1 MKGRSMTLQLTP
13 LLDMMLIIIFA
24 QYIEMADKEDQQK
37 LEASA
42 RVVAVQQELSQSRD
56 DLREMLT
63 AYEEVSRELAARLRE
78 LNTAKDQAAKSHNA
92 AEHYRQQRDTVA
104 ELMPELFDLSDDA
117 IQQLIKTRAPENTR
131 LTPEQI
137 ERLRREFKKLAD
149 KKPEAALRHLLT
161 FDEMRKRCDL
171 WQLYVTDSGVAILNA
186 DRHTHRFRANTA
198 DEFEAELFQRYKL
211 LPESKS
217 LVIILV
223 SHGDLSAG
231 AYEALTDGLPRAT
244 RRMAQDVAGRTRFE
258 YGVLGFTNDPPVP
271 VK

>member
-1 MKGRSMTLQLTP
+1 MRGRSLTLQLTP
-13 LLDMMLIIIFA
+13 LLDLMLIIIFA
-24 QYIEMADKEDQQK
+24 QYIEMADKEDQQRA
-37 LEASA
+37 ESNA
-42 RVVAVQQELSQSRD
+42 RVVSAQQELIQSRD
-56 DLREMLT
+56 DLQKLAA
-63 AYEEVSRELAARLRE
+63 AYEEISRELASRLRD
-78 LNTAKDQAAKSHNA
+78 LNTAKDQAQRSRDA

-104 ELMPELFDLSDDA
+104 ELMPELFDLTDEA
-117 IQQLIKTRAPENTR
+117 IQQLIKTKAPENTR

-171 WQLYVTDSGVAILNA
+171 WQLYVTETGVAILSA
-186 DRHTHRFRANTA
+186 DRHTHRFRADTVE
-198 DEFEAELFQRYKL
+198 EFESELFQRYKL
-211 LPESKS
+211 LPETKS

-231 AYEALTDGLPRAT
+231 VYEAMTEGLPKAT
-244 RRMAQDVAGRTRFE
+244 RRMAQDAAGRARFE